1 MIQQNIKKL
10 VAYGLLTG
18 LIEKEDE
25 IYATNRLLELFGMD
39 ELEDGDDVSMTVEEL
54 EPVLK
59 ELLDYACEKG
69 LIEDSIVY
77 RDLFDTKIMGLLT
90 PRPSEVIRTF
100 REKYEKDPKEAT
112 DYFYKLSR
120 DTDYIRRYRI
130 AKDQKWISSTKYGDL
145 DITINLSKPEKDP
158 KAIAAAKNAKQGGY
172 PKCLLCRENEGY
184 AGRVNH
190 PARQNHRIIPV
201 TINGSD
207 WGFQYSPYVYYN
219 EHCIVFN
226 SQHIPMKI
234 EHDTFCKLFDFVK
247 QFPHYFV
254 GSNADLPIVGGSIL
268 SHDHFQGGHY
278 EFAMAKAPVERT
290 FTIQGFADVEAGV
303 VNWPMSVIRI
313 SHENPERLVALADV
327 ILEKWRGYTDEAA
340 FIFAETD
347 GEPHNTITPI
357 ARKRGDKFELDLVLR
372 NNITTQEHP
381 LGVYHPH
388 AKLHHIKKENIG
400 LIEVMGLAV
409 LPARLKGEMERLAEA
424 ILTGADIRADEEL
437 AKHAGVPVW
446 NGLTNEYHPTQ
457 ILADMLTIREHFGR
471 LKGIKLV
478 YMGDARYNMGN
489 SLMVGCAKLGMDF
502 VACAPKKYFPD
513 ESLAAQCRQYAKASG
528 GSVTLTESVAEG
540 VKGADVVYTDVWVSM
555 GEPDAVWEE
564 RIRELTPYRVT
575 KEVMSY
581 AKEKAIFLFV
591 LFLGP
596 LWYF

>member
-1 MIQQNIKKL
+1 MIQDSIRKL
-10 VAYGLLTG
+10 VKYGLLTG
-18 LIEKEDE
+18 LIEREDQ
-25 IYATNRLLELFGMD
+25 IYTTNRLLELFGLD
-39 ELEDGDDVSMTVEEL
+39 EWEDDGKDTAVSVEDLEA
-54 EPVLK
+54 VLRDM
-59 ELLDYACEKG
+59 LDYACEKG
-69 LIEDSIVY
+69 LIENSIVY

-100 REKYEKDPKEAT
+100 REKYASDPKEAT

-158 KAIAAAKNAKQGGY
+158 KAIAAAKNAKQSGY

-201 TINGSD
+201 TINGSS

-290 FTIQGFADVEAGV
+290 FTVQGFADVAAGV
-303 VNWPMSVIRI
+303 VNWPMSVIRL
-313 SHENPERLVALADV
+313 SHEDSDRLVALADV
-327 ILEKWRGYTDEAA
+327 ILEKWRGYSDEAA

-357 ARKRGDKFELDLVLR
+357 ARKRGDQFELDLVLR
-372 NNITTQEHP
+372 NNITTEEHP

-424 ILTGADIRADEEL
+424 ILAGTDIRKDEEL
-437 AKHAGVPVW
+437 AKHADWVEEFLPNYSHVDQDNIMEILHKEIGNVFMEVLEDAGV
-446 NGLTNEYHPTQ
+446 YK
-457 ILADMLTIREHFGR
+457 R
-471 LKGIKLV
+471 
-478 YMGDARYNMGN
+478 DAAGQEAFDRFL
-489 SLMVGCAKLGMDF
+489 S
-502 VACAPKKYFPD
+502 
-513 ESLAAQCRQYAKASG
+513 
-528 GSVTLTESVAEG
+528 TL
-540 VKGADVVYTDVWVSM
+540 
-555 GEPDAVWEE
+555 
-564 RIRELTPYRVT
+564 
-575 KEVMSY
+575 
-581 AKEKAIFLFV
+581 
-591 LFLGP
+591 
-596 LWYF
+596 